1 MGVSSNSVIENNLY
15 VKQSIFLS
23 DQLKNLA
30 TIEANTIN
38 IGDKTLNTV
47 ISGDS
52 VVIDADRVVLKLSD
66 SMYGTKN
73 PNELNLTNVSEGTL
87 YFMIET
93 D

>member
-66 SMYGTKN
+66 SIYGTKN